1 MKFQP
6 LLFLFFLLSNT
17 VAFTQVDS
25 SYTKKG
31 SPYTWEFSVA
41 LNSVEAQM
49 NQPLYDSWYWA
60 YTNIYGYFGDRTDK
74 SHSIS
79 IVPKY
84 SLNNNIKLRF
94 EAGITNIN
102 IQSNFNGV
110 SDSGT
115 TSNTTLVKND
125 TILQK
130 IYRLIPGIQWR
141 LINTKYV
148 EGYCGLSLSY
158 LNYSDAQWWDNLQ
171 NNQTGQSERY
181 VGTAKGGYA
190 VGVGGFSG
198 FNIHLNKRISVGA
211 ELASSFQYYKL
222 GGAFTGTHEY
232 SWAATKQFSIT
243 NSSAKGTQFSKIMYS
258 FHVNFKF

>member
-1 MKFQP
+1 MKSLL
-6 LLFLFFLLSNT
+6 LLFTSLLLNT
-17 VAFTQVDS
+17 VVVAQIDS
-25 SYTKKG
+25 LCTKKTI
-31 SPYTWEFSVA
+31 PYKWELSA
-41 LNSVEAQM
+41 AINSVEAQM
-49 NQPLYDSWYWA
+49 GQPLYDSWYWA

-74 SHSIS
+74 SFSVS

-84 SLNNNIKLRF
+84 SISDNIKLRL

-102 IQSNFNGV
+102 IQSNFNGI

-115 TSNTTLVKND
+115 TSNNTLIKND

-130 IYRLIPGIQWR
+130 IYRLIPGVQWH
-141 LINTKYV
+141 LISTKYI

-158 LNYSDAQWWDNLQ
+158 LNYSEAQWWDNLQ

-190 VGVGGFSG
+190 IGVGGFSG
-198 FNIHLNKRISVGA
+198 FNIHLHKTISIGA

-222 GGAFTGTHEY
+222 GGTFIGTHEY
-232 SWAATKQFSIT
+232 SWTTPKQFSIT
-243 NSSAKGTQFSKIMYS
+243 NSSATGTQFSKIMYS
-258 FHVNFKF
+258 FHINFRL